1 MDDFFHSLGLAISLL
16 WHHDPT
22 LIEVVLRSLGV
33 SALACAL
40 ACVLG
45 LALGAGLGV
54 RRPKGEAFW
63 VAILNTLLALPSVL
77 VGLVVYLL
85 LSRQGP
91 LGFLG
96 WLFSLK
102 AMVLAQTLLVLPVV
116 VALSRQCIK
125 AAHDRLGEQ
134 LQSIGLTQGWR
145 ALVLVWDE
153 RQVLLTVVLTAF
165 GRAIS
170 EVGAVMVVG
179 GNIEGFTRVMTT
191 SIALETSKGDLPM
204 ALALGGVLM
213 AVVLLL
219 NALVSVLHWSQGRR
233 QHLGRAQSQSQSQSQ
248 AQDLVHDVTQA
259 TLSKKRGGR
268 S

>member
-1 MDDFFHSLGLAISLL
+1 MDDFFQSLSMAFTLLA
-16 WHHDPT
+16 HQDAT
-22 LIEVVLRSLGV
+22 LVDVVLRSLGV
-33 SALACAL
+33 SALASLL

-45 LALGAGLGV
+45 LGLGAWMGV
-54 RRPKGEAFW
+54 HRFNGEAW
-63 VAILNTLLALPSVL
+63 VVAVLHSLLALPSVV

-102 AMVLAQTLLVLPVV
+102 AMVLAQTVLVLPVV
-116 VALSRQCIK
+116 VALSRQCIRG
-125 AAHDRLGEQ
+125 AQERLGEQ
-134 LQSIGLTQGWR
+134 LQSIGLTASWR
-145 ALVLVWDE
+145 VMVLVWDE
-153 RQVLLTVVLTAF
+153 RQVLLSVILTAF
-165 GRAIS
+165 GRAVS